1 MTRLGVDI
9 GGTFT
14 DLVALDPGGGV
25 RVVKVP
31 STPQDSALGLWRAVD
46 RLAERGPDGT
56 IDGLIHGTTVAT
68 NALLER
74 RGAGP
79 APDGRKSPALALVV
93 TAGFEDLLWLRRQ
106 DRAALYD
113 LARDHPPP
121 LVERQNVLGVAE
133 RIGPAGVVQRLAPAE
148 VERVVREVATRR
160 PAAVA
165 VCLLFSFADPT
176 HERLLAAALRGA
188 LPDTPVVASHEL
200 LPVFREYERA
210 STTTVEAYLRPLVG
224 AYIERVAGEAAHRG
238 VLEFRVM
245 ASHGGTLA
253 PRQARERASALA
265 LSGPVGGVE
274 GARLLGAQVGRQD
287 LLTIDMGG
295 TSADAS
301 IILGGEPL
309 VQSAGDVGGIPVA
322 LPHVLIETVG
332 AGGGSIAWVDQG
344 GALRVGPRSAGAV
357 PGPACYG
364 LGGEDATVTDAALV
378 LGWLDTAHPL
388 AADLRLDARPARQAV
403 ARVAGAAGLDT
414 ERCAA
419 GIIEVATATMV
430 RALRSVS
437 VERGVDPRGTTLLA
451 FGGAGPLFV
460 CRLADSLGVRHAL
473 IPPHAGALSAL
484 GLAAAKPRV
493 EFTASLHRLTS
504 ELDQSGMSRAYAE
517 LEAQC
522 RSELPRAGLRR
533 IAECRYP
540 GQGYEVA
547 VPGGADGTAT
557 AAAFHRAH
565 RARFGHADERRP
577 VEIVNLRVIAT
588 GDAVHVE
595 LAARGSGAGVV
606 RGGRAPLDD
615 VPAGTVLEGPLMLDG
630 GDATGRIEGG
640 WRGLVHETGTVLLE
654 RT

>member
-1 MTRLGVDI
+1 VL
-9 GGTFT
+9 
-14 DLVALDPGGGV
+14 
-25 RVVKVP
+25 
-31 STPQDSALGLWRAVD
+31 
-46 RLAERGPDGT
+46 
-56 IDGLIHGTTVAT
+56 
-68 NALLER
+68 
-74 RGAGP
+74 
-79 APDGRKSPALALVV
+79 

-121 LVERQNVLGVAE
+121 LVAREHVIGVVERLGAT
-133 RIGPAGVVQRLAPAE
+133 GVVQALVPAE
-148 VERVVREVATRR
+148 IQRVVQEVAMRR

-165 VCLLFSFADPT
+165 ICLLFSFANPT
-176 HERLLAAALRGA
+176 HERLLAEALRTA
-188 LPDTPVVASHEL
+188 LPGTPVVASHEL

-224 AYIERVAGEAAHRG
+224 AYLERVAGEAAGRG
-238 VLEFRVM
+238 VPEFRVM

-253 PRQARERASALA
+253 ARQARERASALA

-274 GARLLGAQVGRQD
+274 GARLLGTQVGRQD

-309 VQSAGDVGGIPVA
+309 VQSAGEVGGIPVA

-357 PGPACYG
+357 PGPAGYG
-364 LGGEDATVTDAALV
+364 LGGRDATVTDAALV

-388 AADLRLDARPARQAV
+388 AADLRLDAGLAREAV
-403 ARVAGAAGLDT
+403 AGVAKVAGLDL
-414 ERCAA
+414 ERCAE
-419 GIIEVATATMV
+419 GIIEIATATMV
-430 RALRSVS
+430 RALRGVS
-437 VERGVDPRGTTLLA
+437 VERGVDPRGTTLVA

-460 CRLADSLGVRHAL
+460 CRLADSLGVRRAL

-484 GLAAAKPRV
+484 GLAAAKARV
-493 EFTASLHRLTS
+493 EFTASLHRLAAD
-504 ELDQSGMSRAYAE
+504 LDQRGIERAYAD
-517 LEAQC
+517 LEARC
-522 RSELPRAGLRR
+522 REELPGGELRR
-533 IAECRYP
+533 VAECRYP

-547 VPGGADGTAT
+547 VAAGSDGAAT

-577 VEIVNLRVIAT
+577 VEIVNLRSIAT
-588 GDAVHVE
+588 GQAASVN
-595 LAARGSGAGVV
+595 LATRAAGKGAIRG
-606 RGGRAPLDD
+606 RRAPLDE
-615 VPAGTVLEGPLMLDG
+615 VLAGTRLEGPLMLDG
-630 GDATGRIEGG
+630 GDATGRIEVG
-640 WRGLVHETGTVLLE
+640 WQGVVHETGAVLLE

>member
-14 DLVALDPGGGV
+14 DLVALEPGGGA
-25 RVVKVP
+25 RVVKVA
-31 STPQDSALGLWRAVD
+31 STPDDPAVGLWRAVD
-46 RLAERGPDGT
+46 RLGKPGGAGT
-56 IDGLIHGTTVAT
+56 VEALIHGTTVAT

-74 RGAGP
+74 RGA
-79 APDGRKSPALALVV
+79 ALALLL
-93 TAGFEDLLWLRRQ
+93 TAGFEDLPWLRRQ

-121 LVERQNVLGVAE
+121 LVAREHVIGVAE
-133 RIGPAGVVQRLAPAE
+133 RIGAGGVVQALAPAE
-148 VERVVREVATRR
+148 IQRVVREVAARR

-165 VCLLFSFADPT
+165 ICLLFSFANPT
-176 HERLLAAALRGA
+176 HERLLAEALRVA
-188 LPDTPVVASHEL
+188 LPGTPVVASHEL

-224 AYIERVAGEAAHRG
+224 AYLERVAGEAAGRG
-238 VLEFRVM
+238 IPEFRVM

-253 PRQARERASALA
+253 ARQARERASALA

-274 GARLLGAQVGRQD
+274 GARLLGMQVGRQD

-364 LGGEDATVTDAALV
+364 QGGTDATVTDAALV
-378 LGWLDTAHPL
+378 LGWLDAAHPL
-388 AADLRLDARPARQAV
+388 AADLRLDAGLAREAV
-403 ARVAGAAGLDT
+403 VRVAKSAGLDM
-414 ERCAA
+414 ERCAE
-419 GIIEVATATMV
+419 GIIEIATATMV
-430 RALRSVS
+430 RALRGVS
-437 VERGVDPRGTTLLA
+437 VERGVDPRGTTLVA

-460 CRLADSLGVRHAL
+460 CRLADSLGVRRAL

-484 GLAAAKPRV
+484 GLAAAKARV
-493 EFTASLHRLTS
+493 EFTASLHRLAAD
-504 ELDQSGMSRAYAE
+504 LDRRGMERVYAD
-517 LEAQC
+517 LEARC
-522 RSELPRAGLRR
+522 REELPGGELRR
-533 IAECRYP
+533 VAECRYP

-547 VPGGADGTAT
+547 VAAGEDGAAT
-557 AAAFHRAH
+557 AVAFHRAH
-565 RARFGHADERRP
+565 GARFGHADERRP
-577 VEIVNLRVIAT
+577 VEVVNIRSVAT
-588 GDAVHVE
+588 GVAASVD
-595 LAARGSGAGVV
+595 LAARAAGRGAVGD
-606 RGGRAPLDD
+606 GRAPLDEI
-615 VPAGTVLEGPLMLDG
+615 PAGLKLEGPLMLDG
-630 GDATGRIEGG
+630 GDATGRVEEGWWG
-640 WRGLVHETGTVLLE
+640 VVHQTGAVLLE

>member
-14 DLVALDPGGGV
+14 DLVALEPDGGV
-25 RVVKVP
+25 RVVKVA
-31 STPQDSALGLWRAVD
+31 STPDDPAVGLWRAVD
-46 RLAERGPDGT
+46 GLGKRGHSGS
-56 IDGLIHGTTVAT
+56 IEALVHGTTVAT

-74 RGAGP
+74 RGA
-79 APDGRKSPALALVV
+79 ALALVL

-121 LVERQNVLGVAE
+121 LVAREHVIGVVERLGAT
-133 RIGPAGVVQRLAPAE
+133 GVVQALVPAE
-148 VERVVREVATRR
+148 IQRVVQEVAMRR

-165 VCLLFSFADPT
+165 ICLLFSFANPT
-176 HERLLAAALRGA
+176 HERLLAEALRTA
-188 LPDTPVVASHEL
+188 LPGTPVVASHEL

-224 AYIERVAGEAAHRG
+224 AYLERVAGEAAGRG
-238 VLEFRVM
+238 VPEFRVM

-253 PRQARERASALA
+253 ARQARERASALA

-274 GARLLGAQVGRQD
+274 GARLLGTQVGRQD

-309 VQSAGDVGGIPVA
+309 VQSAGEVGGIPVA

-357 PGPACYG
+357 PGPAGYG
-364 LGGEDATVTDAALV
+364 LGGRDATVTDAALV

-388 AADLRLDARPARQAV
+388 AADLRLDAGLAREAV
-403 ARVAGAAGLDT
+403 AGVAKVAGLDL
-414 ERCAA
+414 ERCAE
-419 GIIEVATATMV
+419 GIIEIATATMV
-430 RALRSVS
+430 RALRGVS
-437 VERGVDPRGTTLLA
+437 VERGVDPRGTTLVA

-460 CRLADSLGVRHAL
+460 CRLADSLGVRRAL

-484 GLAAAKPRV
+484 GLAAAKARV
-493 EFTASLHRLTS
+493 EFTASLHHLAAD
-504 ELDQSGMSRAYAE
+504 LDQRGIERAYAD
-517 LEAQC
+517 LEARC
-522 RSELPRAGLRR
+522 REELPGGELRR
-533 IAECRYP
+533 VAECRYP

-547 VPGGADGTAT
+547 VAAGSDGAAT

-577 VEIVNLRVIAT
+577 VEIVNLRSIAT
-588 GDAVHVE
+588 GQAASVN
-595 LAARGSGAGVV
+595 LATRAAGKGAIRG
-606 RGGRAPLDD
+606 RRAPLDE
-615 VPAGTVLEGPLMLDG
+615 VLAGTRLEGPLMLDG
-630 GDATGRIEGG
+630 GDATGRIEVG
-640 WRGLVHETGTVLLE
+640 WQGVVHETGAVLLE

>member
-14 DLVALDPGGGV
+14 DLVALEPGGGV

-31 STPQDSALGLWRAVD
+31 STPEDSAVGLWRAVD
-46 RLAERGPDGT
+46 RLGEGSAAGT
-56 IDGLIHGTTVAT
+56 IDALIHGTTVAT

-74 RGAGP
+74 RGAG
-79 APDGRKSPALALVV
+79 LALLI
-93 TAGFEDLLWLRRQ
+93 TAGFEDLPWLRRQ

-121 LVERQNVLGVAE
+121 LVERQSVIGVAE
-133 RIGPAGVVQRLAPAE
+133 RIGAGGVVRALVPAE
-148 VERVVREVATRR
+148 IERVVREVAARR

-165 VCLLFSFADPT
+165 LCLLFSFADPR
-176 HERLLAAALRGA
+176 HERLLAAALREA
-188 LPDTPVVASHEL
+188 LPGTPVVASHEL

-224 AYIERVAGEAAHRG
+224 AYIERVAGEAARRG
-238 VLEFRVM
+238 VPEFRVM

-253 PRQARERASALA
+253 ARQARERASALA

-274 GARLLGAQVGRQD
+274 GARLVGTQVGRHD

-344 GALRVGPRSAGAV
+344 GALRVGPQSAGAV

-364 LGGEDATVTDAALV
+364 LGGHDATVTDAALV
-378 LGWLDTAHPL
+378 LGWLDAAHPL
-388 AADLRLDARPARQAV
+388 AADLCLHAGLAREAV
-403 ARVAGAAGLDT
+403 ARVAQAAGLDV

-419 GIIEVATATMV
+419 GIIEIGTATMV

-437 VERGVDPRGTTLLA
+437 VERGVDPRNTSLVA

-473 IPPHAGALSAL
+473 IPPHPGALSAL
-484 GLAAAKPRV
+484 GLAAAKARV
-493 EFTASLHRLTS
+493 ELTASLHRRAAD
-504 ELDQSGMSRAYAE
+504 LDEKGMQQAYAD
-517 LEAQC
+517 LEMRC
-522 RSELPRAGLRR
+522 RAELPGGELRR
-533 IAECRYP
+533 VAECRYP

-547 VPGGADGTAT
+547 VPAGTGGTAT

-577 VEIVNLRVIAT
+577 VEIVNIRVIAAGVAAT
-588 GDAVHVE
+588 VE
-595 LAARGSGAGVV
+595 LAGRGGPGERGEPGRAV

-615 VPAGTVLEGPLMLDG
+615 LTVGSTLEGPLMLDG

-640 WRGLVHETGTVLLE
+640 WRGVVHETGAVLLQ
-654 RT
+654 RA